1 MDDKRLFYLIHRVH
15 GKLIHGLDQF
25 LWDRLQVTSAQL
37 MALFYIRDHDGC
49 LLKDL
54 GEGIQLKSSGITGLV
69 RRMEKNGLISRKTCP
84 HDGRGFRIYISP
96 EGERIASGA
105 MPMVA
110 ALNGMI
116 HEGFS
121 VEEMETVFR
130 FLNTLLERVSG
141 DLFSGLGQGGQDNG
155 GSGPAA

>member
-15 GKLIHGLDQF
+15 GKLSHAVDQF
-25 LWDRLQVTSAQL
+25 LWDRLQITSAQL

-69 RRMEKNGLISRKTCP
+69 RRMEKNGLIRRTTCP
-84 HDGRGFRIYISP
+84 HDGRGFRLYISP

-110 ALNGMI
+110 ALNGI
-116 HEGFS
+116 IREGFS
-121 VEEMETVFR
+121 VEEMDTVFR
-130 FLNTLLERVSG
+130 FLNTLLERLSG
-141 DLFSGLGQGGQDNG
+141 SLSFHPGQEGQDNG
-155 GSGPAA
+155 GRDPAV